1 VKQRDPLQLGI
12 KIQVD
17 VVAMQK
23 LWLWADMADGE
34 VSALGLVED
43 IRDENSGLISILRIT
58 DFLLLKQQC
67 NAVETEMDP
76 AAISQLMMDMEEAEM
91 DSSKLRCWAHSHDTM
106 SVFWSDVDHA
116 NISGLANGEW
126 LLSLVV
132 NKKRESMMRLDIF
145 HPAHMFLPDV
155 VWEVY
160 YPLDD
165 DLEGTCV
172 AEFKAK
178 VTERPTADV
187 RVDTIR
193 DIRQA
198 HERGALTNEELEEEL
213 SWTGLDDEQPF

>member
-1 VKQRDPLQLGI
+1 MKQRDPLQLGI

-17 VVAMQK
+17 AVAMQK

-43 IRDENSGLISILRIT
+43 IRDENSGLISVLRIT
-58 DFLLLKQQC
+58 DFFLLKQQC
-67 NAVETEMDP
+67 NAVETVMDP
-76 AAISQLMMDMEEAEM
+76 AAISQLMVDLEGSGI

-126 LLSLVV
+126 MLSLVV
-132 NKKRESMMRLDIF
+132 NKKRESLMRLDIF

-160 YPLDD
+160 YPLDNG
-165 DLEGTCV
+165 LEQSCMQ
-172 AEFKAK
+172 EFKAK
-178 VTERPTADV
+178 VTEIPDADV
-187 RVDTIR
+187 RLDTIR
-193 DIRQA
+193 EIREA
-198 HERGALTNEELEEEL
+198 HDRGALTYEELEEEL
-213 SWTGLDDEQPF
+213 SWAGMDDEQPF

>member
-1 VKQRDPLQLGI
+1 MKQRDPLQLGI

-43 IRDENSGLISILRIT
+43 IRDENTGLISVLRIT

-67 NAVETEMDP
+67 NAVETVMDP
-76 AAISQLMMDMEEAEM
+76 AAVSQLMMDMEEAEI

-106 SVFWSDVDHA
+106 SVFWSDVDHEC
-116 NISGLANGEW
+116 ISGLANGEW
-126 LLSLVV
+126 VLSLVI
-132 NKKRESMMRLDIF
+132 NKKRESLMRLDIY

-160 YPLDD
+160 YPMNNG
-165 DLEGTCV
+165 LEQSCI
-172 AEFKAK
+172 EQFKAK
-178 VTERPTADV
+178 VTERPDVDV

-193 DIRQA
+193 EIRAA
-198 HERGALTNEELEEEL
+198 HERGALTYEELEEEL
-213 SWTGLDDEQPF
+213 SWTGLEDEQPF